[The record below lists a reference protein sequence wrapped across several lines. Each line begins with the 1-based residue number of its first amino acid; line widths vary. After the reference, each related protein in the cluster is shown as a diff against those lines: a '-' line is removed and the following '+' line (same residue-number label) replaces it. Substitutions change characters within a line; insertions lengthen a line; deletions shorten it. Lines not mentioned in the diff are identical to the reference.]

1 MDGFPAGALYPTSMR
16 INQQGRLV
24 VNFRTKARFRGLFV
38 ESHSGGRAGETP
50 ERTLS
55 SFTSDRSPVDFVASF
70 SFPHPAASL
79 SSMVMSV
86 DHPGLTF
93 NLTSVRSEPTY
104 NQPVQQWTFTS
115 DFAVR
120 LNHMEKWTR
129 GWTRSLSPLEL
140 QGSLLPLLLPSG
152 ERLLRNVHG
161 EADSVHGGPAS
172 GAHSPAHLQ
181 PQRTDHI

>member
-1 MDGFPAGALYPTSMR
+1 M
-16 INQQGRLV
+16 V
-24 VNFRTKARFRGLFV
+24 VNFRTQARFRGLFV
-38 ESHSGGRAGETP
+38 ESPSGGRAGE
-50 ERTLS
+50 
-55 SFTSDRSPVDFVASF
+55 V
-70 SFPHPAASL
+70 

-120 LNHMEKWTR
+120 SD
-129 GWTRSLSPLEL
+129 RSWKRFMCLLEL
-140 QGSLLPLLLPSG
+140 QGGLLPLLLPAG

-161 EADSVHGGPAS
+161 EAGSLHGGPAH
-172 GAHSPAHLQ
+172 GAHGPAHLQ